1 MLISLL
7 AIILIVILALYLVQ
21 LMPLDGRLTL
31 VLQAVIVVIAIVL
44 IARAAGLG

>member
-7 AIILIVILALYLVQ
+7 AIILIVVLALYLVQ
-21 LMPLDGRLTL
+21 LFPADGRLTL
-31 VLQAVIVVIAIVL
+31 ALQAIVIVIAIVL